1 MNAGGVSL
9 RKTAT
14 PRDPSVPWDV
24 STLRFSG
31 ASCQAGFGPAEIE
44 RTLRAHFVRPSTK
57 SVYALRWPEKQTER
71 RDRVQS
77 GRTEAHAS
85 LAPET
90 ASSLRQLRFLG
101 APKRQVDDAL
111 FHFASIT
118 VGSSAFIL
126 DPVDLVVV
134 AAHIKGRVDNRG
146 NENKCKYRDAYHP
159 HARLPSKYDAGA
171 SQHNAAA
178 TARQILEA
186 ISAGVVTV
194 DSKPPLC
201 TSPLADWELG
211 EWAALAQEMAL
222 DS

>member
-77 GRTEAHAS
+77 GRRLTLRWHRKA
-85 LAPET
+85 

-101 APKRQVDDAL
+101 APKRQVGDAL

-118 VGSSAFIL
+118 
-126 DPVDLVVV
+126 
-134 AAHIKGRVDNRG
+134 
-146 NENKCKYRDAYHP
+146 
-159 HARLPSKYDAGA
+159 
-171 SQHNAAA
+171 
-178 TARQILEA
+178 
-186 ISAGVVTV
+186 
-194 DSKPPLC
+194 
-201 TSPLADWELG
+201 
-211 EWAALAQEMAL
+211 
-222 DS
+222 

>member
-90 ASSLRQLRFLG
+90 ASSLRQVPVLWG
-101 APKRQVDDAL
+101 AKAQSDDS
-111 FHFASIT
+111 FFT
-118 VGSSAFIL
+118 F
-126 DPVDLVVV
+126 P
-134 AAHIKGRVDNRG
+134 
-146 NENKCKYRDAYHP
+146 P
-159 HARLPSKYDAGA
+159 H
-171 SQHNAAA
+171 
-178 TARQILEA
+178 T
-186 ISAGVVTV
+186 
-194 DSKPPLC
+194 
-201 TSPLADWELG
+201 
-211 EWAALAQEMAL
+211 
-222 DS
+222 